1 MTGRRDVH
9 NDLLRLDALN
19 AMTAA
24 DFAAALGP
32 VFENARWVARN
43 AAAARPFATLTA
55 LHKAM
60 LAGIEALPAPALA
73 EFLNGHPR
81 LSPETLRRG
90 TTAESTAEQTA
101 LGLDALDADISA
113 RLDRLNAAYEAR
125 FGYPFILAVRKA
137 SLETLFATFERR
149 LAASPEAERTEALA
163 EVAAIS
169 WMRLLDRVRAAPT
182 GSVSTHV
189 LDTVRAAPAGGLG
202 VELWRRESDGGMT
215 RLSSFVTNDDGAC
228 DHHLLG
234 NGDLAAGTYEWRFD
248 TPTYF
253 ARHGYS
259 TTARAYLGK
268 VRVAFTVWNP
278 EEHFHVPLLLSP
290 GSYTTYRGS

>member
-1 MTGRRDVH
+1 MPS
-9 NDLLRLDALN
+9 DLIRLDALN
-19 AMTAA
+19 AMSAA
-24 DFAAALGP
+24 DFAASLGP
-32 VFENARWVARN
+32 VFENAPWVAQQ
-43 AAAARPFATLTA
+43 AAAARPFASLTD

-60 LAGIEALPAPALA
+60 LDAIGALPPEALLG
-73 EFLNGHPR
+73 FLRGHPR
-81 LSPETLRRG
+81 LSAETLRRG
-90 TTAESTAEQTA
+90 TTAESTVEQTA
-101 LGLDALDADISA
+101 LGLDALDADLSA
-113 RLDRLNAAYEAR
+113 QLERLNAAYEAR

-137 SLETLFATFERR
+137 SLATLFATFERR
-149 LAASPEAERTEALA
+149 LAASPEAERAEALA
-163 EVAAIS
+163 EISAIS

-202 VELWRRESDGGMT
+202 VELWRREGDGAMT
-215 RLSSFVTNDDGAC
+215 RILAFVTNDDGAC
-228 DHHLLG
+228 DGALLDG
-234 NGDLAAGTYEWRFD
+234 GALCAGTYEWRYD

-259 TTARAYLGK
+259 TPARAYLGK

-290 GSYTTYRGS
+290 GAYTTYRGS